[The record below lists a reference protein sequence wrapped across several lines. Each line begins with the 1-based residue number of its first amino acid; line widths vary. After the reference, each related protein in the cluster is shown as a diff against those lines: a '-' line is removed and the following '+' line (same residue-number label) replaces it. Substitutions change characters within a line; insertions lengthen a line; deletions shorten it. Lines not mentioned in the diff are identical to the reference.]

1 MVLDAS
7 AVNVIVVGEH
17 AVAAIVP
24 GRKLY
29 FYIIRRFENYYD
41 RPHTNVRKD

>member
-7 AVNVIVVGEH
+7 AVNVIVVGER

-29 FYIIRRFENYYD
+29 FFNIRRFENYYD